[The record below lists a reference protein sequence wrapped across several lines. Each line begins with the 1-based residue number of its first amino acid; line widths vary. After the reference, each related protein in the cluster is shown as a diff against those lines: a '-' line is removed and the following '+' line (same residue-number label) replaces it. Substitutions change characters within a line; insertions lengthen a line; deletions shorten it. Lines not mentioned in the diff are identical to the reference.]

1 MAERFERL
9 GGNMNETLLIIK
21 MLFAFSSI
29 LLALR
34 LFGKAGMY
42 AWIAVASILANII
55 VAKNIEVFGIDA
67 TMGNVMFAS
76 TFLATDIIS
85 EKYGAKA
92 ARKGVYIGLFSVLLY
107 LVISQFCLR
116 FMPSEMDMVHGS
128 MVGLFTLAPRICLAS
143 VSMYFLANLLDVV
156 LYDALRKRFDGKRMW
171 LRNNICTII
180 CNSIENFGF
189 VVLAF
194 AGVYPVEELL
204 IIAISTSVIEA
215 AIAVCDTTF
224 LYLAKK
230 VQPIGKD

>member
-1 MAERFERL
+1 
-9 GGNMNETLLIIK
+9 MNETLLIIK
-21 MLFAFSSI
+21 MLFAFSAI

-76 TFLATDIIS
+76 TFLATDILS
-85 EKYGAKA
+85 EKYGAKEA
-92 ARKGVYIGLFSVLLY
+92 KKGVYIGLFSVLSY
-107 LVISQFCLR
+107 LVITQFCLR
-116 FMPSEMDMVHGS
+116 FMPSEMDMVHDS

-156 LYDALRKRFDGKRMW
+156 LYDALRMRFDGKKMW
-171 LRNNICTII
+171 LRNNICTIL

-194 AGVYPVEELL
+194 AGVYPWEELL
-204 IIAISTSVIEA
+204 IIAVSTSVIEA
-215 AIAVCDTTF
+215 AIAACDTPF

-230 VQPIGKD
+230 VHPIGKD

>member
-1 MAERFERL
+1 
-9 GGNMNETLLIIK
+9 MNEILLIIK
-21 MLFAFSSI
+21 MLFVFSAI

-34 LFGKAGMY
+34 MFGKAGMY
-42 AWIAVASILANII
+42 AWIALASILANII
-55 VAKNIEVFGIDA
+55 VAKNIEVFGIGA

-76 TFLATDIIS
+76 TFLATDILS
-85 EKYGAKA
+85 ETYGAKEA
-92 ARKGVYIGLFSVLLY
+92 KKGVYIGLFSVLMY
-107 LVISQFCLR
+107 LVVSQFCLR
-116 FMPSEMDMVHGS
+116 FMPSETDMVHES

-156 LYDALRKRFDGKRMW
+156 LYDALRKRFNGKKMW

-215 AIAVCDTTF
+215 AIAVCDTPF
-224 LYLAKK
+224 LYIAKRMSCNARA
-230 VQPIGKD
+230 